1 MREAI
6 GGTWIFQIVVFF
18 ILLFTGFM
26 CLTINQSK
34 AYGVKSA
41 MLESIERHN
50 GIDLTSDIES
60 EDPALME
67 IVAALSDRAYRTTGT
82 CPNSYVDPITLE
94 SFPYTGFTRDGKLT
108 STDPAFCIAKIETA
122 DYQPQEV
129 SELPSMSY
137 YRVVVFYQLD
147 LPVFHDVFNFSLK
160 GDTKLLNV
168 SR

>member
-34 AYGVKSA
+34 AFGVKSA
-41 MLESIERHN
+41 MLNAIERYN
-50 GIDLTSDIES
+50 GIDLDDIDS
-60 EDPALME
+60 EDPALVE
-67 IVAALSDRAYRTTGT
+67 IVQALSDRSYRTTGK
-82 CPNSYVDPITLE
+82 CPNVFRDPLSGDVFSYV
-94 SFPYTGFTRDGKLT
+94 GFNRDGHLD
-108 STDPAFCIAKIETA
+108 SNNPAFCIAKVETNH
-122 DYQPQEV
+122 YQPQAV
-129 SELPSMSY
+129 NELPSMAY

-147 LPVFHDVFNFSLK
+147 LPVFHDIFNFRLN
-160 GDTKLLNV
+160 GDTKLLSV